1 MQSSLTHQQILKL
14 ATCKGI
20 EMVDTENIVR
30 IQSISNYCKIYFNDG
45 STLVLAKVLK
55 WFEDQLT
62 NPEMQ
67 DENYCI
73 QFVRIHRTH
82 LINMHYVQ
90 GYIKGT
96 GGKIVLRN
104 AEKLNVAKRKKAF
117 TLDALRKFG
126 AVA

>member
-62 NPEMQ
+62 NPELQ
-67 DENYCI
+67 EENHNN

-82 LINMHYVQ
+82 LINMQYVK
-90 GYIKGT
+90 GYIKGV
-96 GGKIVLRN
+96 GGTIVLRN
-104 AEKLNVAKRKKAF
+104 AEKLNVAKRKKAL
-117 TLDALRKFG
+117 TLEALRKFG